1 VTTKGISQKD
11 KIPQKRRIFYLSIA
25 VLACLIVGLLILLYH
40 PEQKKSTPPE
50 GLLPEA
56 AEFNVLLITIDTLRA
71 DRLGCYGYQK
81 IETPRIDNFAQEGV
95 LLENNIADVPLT
107 LPSHASILTGTYVL
121 YHNVRDNGNYILRKE
136 YLTIAEIL
144 KECGY
149 ATSAFVSA
157 FVVDSRFGL
166 DQGFDYYYDFDEE
179 ILDEEKALALSEIQ
193 RIGEETNREFFD
205 WLSKNYRNRFFTWLH
220 LYDPHD
226 PYTPPE
232 PYRTRYSHSLYDG
245 EVAYIDMLMGEI
257 ISRLKAFGILDDTL
271 IIFASDHGEALGEHN
286 EETHQYFIYDS
297 VMHVPLIFRLPG
309 TLPQGKVIKEQTRN
323 IDIVPTILSLLNIDL
338 KKYPELQGVDLLPL
352 LKGEVSNLQL
362 EAYSETKIPQFRF
375 GWSDLASIRYEG
387 WKYIRAPRPEL
398 YDVAADPG
406 ELNNL
411 IEQHQDKADEFQKRL
426 ELLVKNY
433 SAEASDEVKPQRLD
447 AESAAKLQS
456 LGYLTGT
463 TSKQSALS
471 NIDPKD
477 KIEEFKFVNYT
488 MSSAIKDVEEGRFRQ
503 ALTELRELE
512 KVNPNFDQMR
522 YYLGKAY
529 LGLNQP
535 RKAIEQF
542 KSALRINPNH
552 LLAYVD
558 SAKAYVAL
566 KEFDTAETIL
576 RSGFGPNQDSY
587 LFHFNLG
594 FINQLKGD
602 THKAIKEYLKAE
614 KFNSKSSQLCGN
626 ISSAYLILGEKDEAI
641 QWLKKALSLNP
652 NLPQANT
659 NLGMLLVEKGEYEE
673 AYGYFKKAVELI
685 PDDFRHQYNLALI
698 CQKLG
703 KKEEA
708 SAALREARRLR
719 PDFNEADLS
728 FQEPQPEAS
737 YQKTYTL
744 RHIIVEN
751 REQAD
756 MVMEALKNGED
767 FVRLASLHSIDPNAR
782 GGGNLTYI
790 IKPEDLLTPVAQ
802 AVSSLKP
809 GQISPPIKTPRGYYI
824 VQRIN

>member
-1 VTTKGISQKD
+1 MRAKGVSQQDKAPKKRWILYVT
-11 KIPQKRRIFYLSIA
+11 IA
-25 VLACLIVGLLILLYH
+25 ALAGLTAGMLLLLYH
-40 PEQKKSTPPE
+40 PGERRPTPPE
-50 GLLPEA
+50 ISSPETVQL
-56 AEFNVLLITIDTLRA
+56 NVLLITIDTLRA

-81 IETPRIDNFAQEGV
+81 IETPHIDKLAQEGV

-107 LPSHASILTGTYVL
+107 LPSHASMLTGTYVL
-121 YHNVRDNGNYILRKE
+121 YHNVRDNGNFILRKK
-136 YLTIAEIL
+136 YQTIAEML
-144 KECGY
+144 KEYGY
-149 ATSAFVSA
+149 NTSAFVSA

-193 RIGEETNREFFD
+193 RIGEETNRVFFD
-205 WLSKNYRNRFFTWLH
+205 WLRKNYRNRFFTWLH

-226 PYTPPE
+226 PYAPPE

-257 ISRLKAFGILDDTL
+257 ISRLGALGILENTL

-297 VMHVPLIFRLPG
+297 VMHVPLIFRLPSL
-309 TLPQGKVIKEQTRN
+309 LPQGKVIKEQTRN

-338 KKYPELQGVDLLPL
+338 QKYPEIQGVDLVPL
-352 LKGEVSNLQL
+352 LKGKTNNLRL

-375 GWSDLASIRYEG
+375 GWSDLASVRYEG
-387 WKYIRAPRPEL
+387 WKYIRAPRAEL
-398 YDVAADPG
+398 YNVAVDPG

-411 IEQHQDKADEFQKRL
+411 VDKHPDKADELQGRL
-426 ELLVKNY
+426 ELLVENY
-433 SAEASDEVKPQRLD
+433 STAASDEAGAQRLD
-447 AESAAKLQS
+447 AESAIKLQS

-463 TSKQSALS
+463 TSKEAALS
-471 NIDPKD
+471 HIDPKD
-477 KIEEFKFVNYT
+477 KIEEFKFVNHT
-488 MSSAIKDVEEGRFRQ
+488 MSSAIKSVEAGRYSQ
-503 ALTELRELE
+503 ALEELLKLE
-512 KVNPNFDQMR
+512 KINPNFDQLR

-529 LGLNQP
+529 LGLSQP
-535 RKAIEQF
+535 RKAIEEF
-542 KSALRINPNH
+542 KAAIRINPKY

-576 RSGFGPNQDSY
+576 RSGFGSHQDSY

-594 FINQLKGD
+594 FIYQVKGD
-602 THKAIKEYLKAE
+602 IHKAIEEYLTAE
-614 KFNSKSSQLCGN
+614 KFNSKSPQLCGN
-626 ISSAYLILGEKDEAI
+626 ISSAYLMLGEKDKTI
-641 QWLKKALSLNP
+641 QWLKKALGLNP
-652 NLPQANT
+652 NLPEADT

-673 AYGYFKKAVELI
+673 AYNYFKKAVELR

-703 KKEEA
+703 KQEEA
-708 SAALREARRLR
+708 VAAFREAKRLR
-719 PDFNEADLS
+719 PDLKADLS
-728 FQEPQPEAS
+728 SEVPQPKAAS
-737 YQKTYTL
+737 QKTYTL
-744 RHIIVEN
+744 RHIIVES
-751 REQAD
+751 REQAET
-756 MVMEALKNGED
+756 VMEALKNGED
-767 FVRLASLHSIDPNAR
+767 FVQLARRYSVDPNAR
-782 GGGNLTYI
+782 GGGDLTYT
-790 IKPEDLLTPVAQ
+790 IKQEDLLTPLAQ
-802 AVSSLKP
+802 AVSSLQP

>member
-1 VTTKGISQKD
+1 MSTKGISQRD

-25 VLACLIVGLLILLYH
+25 VLACLTVGLLILLYH
-40 PEQKKSTPPE
+40 PAEKKPTPLE
-50 GLLPEA
+50 GPSPEA
-56 AEFNVLLITIDTLRA
+56 AELNVLLITIDTLRA

-81 IETPRIDNFAQEGV
+81 IETPRIDNLAQEGV

-144 KECGY
+144 KEYGY
-149 ATSAFVSA
+149 HTSAFISA

-179 ILDEEKALALSEIQ
+179 ILDEEKALALSEVQ

-232 PYRTRYSHSLYDG
+232 PYRTRYNHSLYDG

-387 WKYIRAPRPEL
+387 WKYIRAPRPEI
-398 YDVAADPG
+398 YHVATDPG

-411 IEQHQDKADEFQKRL
+411 IEQYQDKADELRRRL
-426 ELLVKNY
+426 ELMVKNY
-433 SAEASDEVKPQRLD
+433 SAEASEEAKPQRLD

-463 TSKQSALS
+463 TSQQSTLS

-477 KIEEFKFVNYT
+477 KIEEFKFVNHT
-488 MSSAIKDVEEGRFRQ
+488 MSSAIKNVEQSRYRQ
-503 ALTELRELE
+503 ALSALLELE
-512 KVNPNFDQMR
+512 KVKPNFDQMR
-522 YYLGKAY
+522 YYLGKSY
-529 LGLNQP
+529 MGLNQP
-535 RKAIEQF
+535 RRAIEEF
-542 KSALRINPNH
+542 KSAIRINPHH
-552 LLAYVD
+552 LFSYID

-576 RSGFGPNQDSY
+576 RSGFGPHEDSY

-594 FINQLKGD
+594 FIYQVKGD
-602 THKAIKEYLKAE
+602 THKAIEEYLAAE
-614 KFNSKSSQLCGN
+614 KFNSKSSQLYGN

-641 QWLKKALSLNP
+641 QWLKKALNLNP

-673 AYGYFKKAVELI
+673 AYGYFKKAAELI

-708 SAALREARRLR
+708 SAALRQARRLR
-719 PDFNEADLS
+719 PDFKETDLS
-728 FQEPQPEAS
+728 FQEPQPETPQ
-737 YQKTYTL
+737 QKTYTL
-744 RHIIVEN
+744 RHIIVES

-756 MVMEALKNGED
+756 MVMEALQNGED
-767 FVRLASLHSIDPNAR
+767 FVQLASLHSIDPSAR

-802 AVSSLKP
+802 TVSSLKP
-809 GQISPPIKTPRGYYI
+809 GEISPPIKTPRGYYI